1 MSQAD
6 SFIRVLG
13 VAANAPCPSHPAAPC
28 CKCFLCLN
36 SAKKLHGNL
45 KWLLSVS
52 EDEERTAGYPPAGLI
67 CYVTAVMISFT
78 FILVTL
84 SPSLVGGL

>member
-13 VAANAPCPSHPAAPC
+13 VAANARRTPQRPAVNV
-28 CKCFLCLN
+28 FLCLN

-45 KWLLSVS
+45 KWLLSVLRARRELRATPRGAS
-52 EDEERTAGYPPAGLI
+52 F
-67 CYVTAVMISFT
+67 VTSQ
-78 FILVTL
+78 LL
-84 SPSLVGGL
+84 